1 MTQEQ
6 VSSPDLPLSLE
17 EYLDE
22 EPILILEDTPP
33 TIPDHI
39 KAQLQRLINHLELNI
54 STLIQDA
61 SSIREIFNQIINDL
75 ASFLKE
81 VIQSAAFL
89 EANGPKFF
97 NAESRLTAREA

>member
-1 MTQEQ
+1 LIEEQ
-6 VSSPDLPLSLE
+6 VSSPDLSFSLE

-39 KAQLQRLINHLELNI
+39 KAQLQRLINHLELDI
-54 STLIQDA
+54 STLIQDVG
-61 SSIREIFNQIINDL
+61 SIRENFNQIKNDPP
-75 ASFLKE
+75 SFLKE
-81 VIQSAAFL
+81 VIQPAAFL

-97 NAESRLTAREA
+97 NAQSRLAA